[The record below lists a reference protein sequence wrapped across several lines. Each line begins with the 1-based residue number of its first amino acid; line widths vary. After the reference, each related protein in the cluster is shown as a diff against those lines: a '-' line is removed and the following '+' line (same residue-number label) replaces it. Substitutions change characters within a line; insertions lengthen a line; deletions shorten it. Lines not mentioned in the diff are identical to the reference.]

1 MIETMTMRSEDDIY
15 TYQQQALDLLE
26 MRKIEGD
33 ISYDNYVE
41 CKRLLQEQIADEL
54 DTIYRTN

>member
-1 MIETMTMRSEDDIY
+1 MKETMTMRSDLY

-26 MRKIEGD
+26 MRREDGTMNE
-33 ISYDNYVE
+33 DNYQE

-54 DTIYRTN
+54 DTIYRSN

>member
-1 MIETMTMRSEDDIY
+1 MKDTMTTRSDLY

-26 MRKIEGD
+26 MRREDGTMNE
-33 ISYDNYVE
+33 DNYQE

-54 DTIYRTN
+54 DTIYRSN

>member
-1 MIETMTMRSEDDIY
+1 MKETMTMRSDLY

-26 MRKIEGD
+26 MRREDGTMNE
-33 ISYDNYVE
+33 DNYQE

-54 DTIYRTN
+54 DTIYRSD

>member
-1 MIETMTMRSEDDIY
+1 MTTRSDLY

-26 MRKIEGD
+26 IRREDGTMNE
-33 ISYDNYVE
+33 DNYQE

-54 DTIYRTN
+54 DTIYRSN

>member
-1 MIETMTMRSEDDIY
+1 MKGTMTTRSDLY

-26 MRKIEGD
+26 MRREDGTMNE
-33 ISYDNYVE
+33 DNYQE

-54 DTIYRTN
+54 DTIYRSN

>member
-1 MIETMTMRSEDDIY
+1 MIETTTMRSKDDVY

-26 MRKIEGD
+26 IRRIEGD

-54 DTIYRTN
+54 ETLYRAD